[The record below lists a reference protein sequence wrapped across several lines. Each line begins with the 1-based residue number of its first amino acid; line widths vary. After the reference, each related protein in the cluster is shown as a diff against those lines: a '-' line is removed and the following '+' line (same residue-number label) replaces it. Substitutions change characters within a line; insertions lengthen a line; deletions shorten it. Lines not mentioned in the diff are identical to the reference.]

1 LYKLLWVLVNNI
13 NSNIS
18 IIMSKI
24 YLVRHGQTTNN
35 LNRIFQGQRIDGELT
50 ELGVAQMNKVGEF
63 LSRQNLQYVFCSP
76 MKRAVKSCE
85 IIMTKLSKPLNPII
99 IDSLVEMDFGI
110 LDGKNIEK
118 CRELLPE
125 AEPRLLESHYR
136 YFAAYPQG
144 ESSKDV
150 FVRVES
156 FAQAIR
162 GLNSNTAVVSH
173 RMIIP
178 MILAAI
184 LDLDPQSV
192 LDVLIDND
200 EIIEVDLDNKEYTI
214 IKV

>member
-1 LYKLLWVLVNNI
+1 
-13 NSNIS
+13 
-18 IIMSKI
+18 MSKI
-24 YLVRHGQTTNN
+24 YLARHGQTTNN

-50 ELGVAQMNKVGEF
+50 ALGIEQSTRVGRF
-63 LSRQNLQYVFCSP
+63 LDTVNIEYIFSSP
-76 MKRAVKSCE
+76 MGRAITTSR
-85 IIMTKLSKPLNPII
+85 IILEQLTKTPNSQTLKPII
-99 IDSLVEMDFGI
+99 IDNLAEMDFGI

-125 AEPRLLESHYR
+125 AEPRMVESHYR
-136 YFAAYPQG
+136 YFASYPQG

-156 FAQAIR
+156 FAQVIR
-162 GLNSNTAVVSH
+162 GLNSNTTVVSH

-192 LDVLIDND
+192 LEVLIDND
-200 EIIEVDLDNKEYTI
+200 EIIEVDLDNKEYNIT
-214 IKV
+214 KV